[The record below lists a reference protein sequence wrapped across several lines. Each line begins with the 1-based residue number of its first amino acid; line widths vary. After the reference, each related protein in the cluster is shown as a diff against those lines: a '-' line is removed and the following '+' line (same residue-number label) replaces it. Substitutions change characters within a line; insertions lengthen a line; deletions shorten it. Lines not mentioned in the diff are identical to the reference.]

1 MEPQAFWI
9 LHFDALPPS
18 LRDSMVSNTH
28 YKVHM
33 TCVLYTARISN
44 VDFIMFYKQNKKD
57 GRFFSFSCMHKC
69 SHHQIPIQLR
79 ELKKHK
85 PSLKMITNCIFAQ
98 NLRKIEAV
106 CIGSFMNFLCS
117 CCFKI

>member
-9 LHFDALPPS
+9 LHFNALPLS

-28 YKVHM
+28 YKVNM

-44 VDFIMFYKQNKKD
+44 VDCIVFYKLNKKD
-57 GRFFSFSCMHKC
+57 GGFFSFSCMHKC
-69 SHHQIPIQLR
+69 CPHQIPIQLR